1 MRIIL
6 LALLLWTSGCHMLP
20 TDLAPALPE
29 IKLEVAKKW
38 QKQCE
43 NYFFWR
49 KPTIVAYRGGN
60 NHELL
65 PPIQWCRQESMVFM
79 RDQLPHDYIRD
90 ITNRT

>member
-20 TDLAPALPE
+20 TNLAPALPE
-29 IKLEVAKKW
+29 IKRQVAKDW
-38 QKQCE
+38 QRQCE
-43 NYFFWR
+43 TYFFYR
-49 KPTIVAYRGGN
+49 TPTIVAYRGGSN
-60 NHELL
+60 QELL
-65 PPIQWCRQESMVFM
+65 SPREWCRQESMVFM